1 MTISSKNF
9 KFTPVET
16 EQIFK
21 MRDGVDYIMY
31 IAEGYKVLHEDTVV
45 EVMPN
50 SELHVVNGYKVRM
63 AK

>member
-1 MTISSKNF
+1 MTISSKNV

-21 MRDGVDYIMY
+21 MRDGVDYIMS

-45 EVMPN
+45 EVMPD